1 LGEWVGVGFAAAS
14 SALGGSAAAITRY
27 LAVGADPI
35 ALAVVRFGLGF
46 LLVLP
51 IAIGSRLRWPSRGD
65 LLGVAA
71 LGVLFFAV
79 ATVLYNIALS
89 YTTAARATLA
99 LSTLPFVTMV
109 VAALLGVERTS
120 TRKVVGVVVA
130 MFGVGIALATGAAN
144 APPGAWR
151 GEVLMLG
158 TSLCMSLYNVWSR
171 PFIDRSS
178 ALSFLTVGMGAGAVA
193 LVIAG
198 LFVSDMGRVVE
209 FISTE
214 WIASLY
220 LAFGGGA
227 LAFVLWILALQ
238 RTTPT
243 RVAITITLN
252 PISAALLATVLL
264 SEPLTWSLVVG
275 LLAILVGIWIVA
287 SKSFGP
293 AERQQPAK

>member
-51 IAIGSRLRWPSRGD
+51 IAIASRLRWPSRGD

-171 PFIDRSS
+171 PFVDRSS
-178 ALSFLTVGMGAGAVA
+178 ALAFLTVGMGAGAVA

-220 LAFGGGA
+220 LAFAGGA